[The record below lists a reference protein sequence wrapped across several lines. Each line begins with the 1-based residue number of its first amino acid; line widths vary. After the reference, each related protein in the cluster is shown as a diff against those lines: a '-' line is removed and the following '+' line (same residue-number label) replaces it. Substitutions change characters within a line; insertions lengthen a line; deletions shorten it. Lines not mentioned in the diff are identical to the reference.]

1 MNEFT
6 FDPMYSPWELALGQ
20 LRSGDSL
27 NARRFL
33 ALVEASEDLSAEDAA
48 MELEQRGVILDVSDL
63 PWIAGNPDTQAR
75 LDLEKKLLEQ
85 GTLMENLEAHDPLRL
100 FLEETDS
107 LEKLEDGSDLAM
119 AMAVAAGDESAMQEL
134 TNGYLACVLECAKE
148 YAGSGVLLMDLIQE
162 GSLGLWQGILSYE
175 TGDFRPHAIWWIRQ
189 AMARVV
195 TLQAQANGVG
205 QNLSQQIDLYQ
216 KTDRKLLTQFRRNPT
231 ELEIAQEMGITLEE
245 STTLGKML
253 REIQTMAK
261 LKKTQ
266 TEPEQTEEDDQAVE
280 DTAYY
285 QQRQRI
291 DDMLTGLTDVET
303 KLIRM
308 RYGLDGQ
315 LPMTAVQVAQQLSMS
330 LDEVAAVEMAALS
343 KMRQKS
349 E

>member
-266 TEPEQTEEDDQAVE
+266 TEQEQTEEDDQAVE

>member
-107 LEKLEDGSDLAM
+107 LEQLEDGSDL

-189 AMARVV
+189 AMARAV

>member
-6 FDPMYSPWELALGQ
+6 FEPVYSPWELAADQ

-27 NARRFL
+27 SARRFL

-63 PWIAGNPDTQAR
+63 PRIAGNPDTQAR
-75 LDLEKKLLEQ
+75 LDLEKKLLAQ

-100 FLEETDS
+100 FLEETGS
-107 LEKLEDGSDLAM
+107 LEQLEDGSEL

-162 GSLGLWQGILSYE
+162 GSLGLWQGILAYE

-189 AMARVV
+189 AMARAV

-205 QNLSQQIDLYQ
+205 QNLSEQIDRYQ
-216 KTDRKLLTQFRRNPT
+216 KADRKLLTQFRRNPT

-253 REIQTMAK
+253 REIQMMAK
-261 LKKTQ
+261 LKNAQ

-291 DDMLTGLTDVET
+291 DDMLTDLTDVET

-315 LPMTAVQVAQQLSMS
+315 LPMTAAQVAQQLSMS
-330 LDEVAAVEMAALS
+330 LDEVAAVEMSALS